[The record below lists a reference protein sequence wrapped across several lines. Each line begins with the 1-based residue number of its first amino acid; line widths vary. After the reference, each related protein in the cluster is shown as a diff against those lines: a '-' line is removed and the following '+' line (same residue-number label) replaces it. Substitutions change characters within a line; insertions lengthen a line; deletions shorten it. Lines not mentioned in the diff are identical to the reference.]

1 MARKHH
7 GKVRAFLL
15 AFLMATI
22 SMSASLPSWEF
33 STLEEKSVFHIYSTN
48 STVDLVLGRTNT
60 IPTNIVG
67 NTSTGTFET
76 DSETDSLR
84 FTSSPIESIG
94 KFDQNGG
101 YAGFACGIF
110 GDSALK
116 CWGQGADGQLGTG
129 SNVIQFTP
137 QTVDLGT
144 GRTAVSVSLGQYH
157 ACAILDDDSLKC
169 WGSNGY
175 GQLGIG
181 STTQQ
186 TTPQT
191 VNLGTGRTAVSVS
204 GGQYHTCAV
213 LDDDSLKCWG
223 TNSYGQLGIGS
234 TTQQTTPQTV
244 NLGTGRT
251 AVSVSAGYTHTCAI
265 LDDESL
271 KCWGVG
277 TAGQL
282 GIGLNVNQI
291 TPQTVGLGTGRTAVS
306 VSAGVQHTCAILD
319 DGSLKCWGY
328 NNYGQLGIGS
338 TTNQNT
344 PQTVDL
350 GTGRTA
356 VSVSLGRYHTC
367 ALLDD
372 DSLKCWGY
380 NNYGQLGIDS
390 TTQQNTPQ
398 TVSFSTNQ
406 IPKFVSVDSYST
418 CVIFEDSRAMCMG
431 QLYSWFSGSSSAL
444 IMYTPEYL
452 VRFSEIGKDE
462 VSAGYYHT
470 CAILVN
476 GSLKC
481 MGYNFYGQIGIGS
494 TTTQKSPQT
503 VNLGTG
509 RTAVSVSSGRDH
521 TCAVLDNGSLKCWG
535 RNYYGELG
543 IGGTTGYGVQYTTP
557 QTVDLGTGRTAVSVS
572 LGQYHTCAILD
583 DDSLKCWGY
592 NGYGQLG
599 IGSTTQQTTPQT
611 VNLGT
616 GRTAVSVSLGQQHTC
631 AVLDDG
637 SLKCWGYNGYG
648 QLGTGDTTDRTF
660 PTPINL
666 YMAPIPLFGNISGF
680 PLSFTPGKNYTITA
694 NNSYGSSNVTLY
706 LEVVPVYDYGNNTL
720 VLTRNQT
727 MSTRSPIITG
737 GSYNVSISPTLPH
750 GLFFEPSNGSIWG
763 TPTINQTAQTYT
775 IAVSNLSGSD
785 TIHISIAIGEIAPIT
800 AYDTSNVT
808 LVRGFNITRIHD
820 SQTGGNVLSV
830 EASPSLPQGL
840 VFSSL
845 TNNGSIGGTPTAVA
859 PWTDYTIW
867 SNNSFGSDSS
877 IISMRVVPAYDYGN
891 NTLVLTRNQTML
903 TRTPILTGGPFSS
916 ITILPA
922 LPTGLFFE
930 PSNGSIWGSP
940 IMNQASTSYMVTV
953 SNQYGTDTTAIF
965 ITVSEIPPILEY
977 DMSDASYRR
986 GFLSTHPVPIL
997 TGGAVATF
1005 EVHPPLPQ
1013 GLTLNPATG
1022 ILSGIPNIDAVSTI
1036 HTIWANNSFGSS
1048 SWSID
1053 VEVISGIDH
1062 PSNSIQLTR
1071 NVTMSPYAPTI
1082 NIVERVLSIEPDLP
1096 DGLIFDTQTAVI
1108 SGTSLIPLPSTTF
1121 SIILSNSTGMDWLN
1135 FTLIV
1140 DEIAPHVMYSRT
1152 NSTFYTGFGFEP
1164 LSPEG
1169 DAGYP
1174 EIWAW
1179 NGSAVPGVHLS
1190 MFNSTQTF
1198 SSSGSNICTITSD
1211 YRAVCWGAN
1220 DMGQLGQGNTNII
1233 NAMVNIT
1240 LLSLEEPVDIAVGEH
1255 HTCVVTS
1262 DGTIEC
1268 WGQNDFGQLGRG
1280 FKCPYG
1286 SYANGCNGDFA
1297 VTLPGLVTNSSEFG
1311 FVQVSVGD
1319 THTCGLLANGTA
1331 MCWGSNAD
1339 GQLGVGNTVDR
1350 FVPTFTVMPESAS
1363 FTQID
1368 LGKAHSCAT
1377 NYSGEL
1383 FCWGRNSFGQL
1394 GDGTINNR
1402 MMPTM
1407 ANLPTGFSVM
1417 SVSAGGDHSCVVF
1430 NGSQPACWG
1439 RNAQGQLGDGT
1450 LLGKLEP
1457 RLISNTAWSGVSS
1470 ITAGEEQTCAVTL
1483 VGEVWCWGQSRV
1495 GMFSQTTSI
1504 VTSPVQVDTQNSIG
1518 ASSVAVGEQH
1528 ICISTIRWTMMCTGD
1543 NQAGQIPWMNT
1554 SVVSEF
1560 VEYTGM
1566 LVHVDHAFAGTIYG
1580 APSGS
1585 SGSIILEMSITNSAG
1600 TQYVQH
1606 TIQVQNSYSYSTSF
1620 IESIRGQVL
1629 TPVIPTLSGI
1639 GNGQFTV
1646 SPSLPNGLLLDM
1658 ATGKIT
1664 GTPVVNSIQ
1673 KSYEI
1678 TFANPYG
1685 AVPYQVVL
1693 VAYEPVADIVYSN
1706 TEIEITRAGGFIE
1719 YAPTVSNGVVSQW
1732 SIVPMLPDGLSFV
1745 DGVISGQALNNQS
1758 TTMYRIYGNNSG
1770 GVTFVDINI
1779 TIFEPSPDFIAL
1791 QSSYVIN
1798 RGQALSPI
1806 EIGNIG
1812 GNIFSWT
1819 ITPQLPDGLVF
1830 VNGQI
1835 SGTPTVNMSS
1845 IVFTVKGE
1853 NTGGFD
1859 EINFTLQ
1866 VLEPAPLIDSTSES
1880 TMGIRNNSIQ
1890 PLTLVNS
1897 GGMASDWSILPLLP
1911 NGLIFENGTI
1921 YGTPLANSTSELF
1934 TVTASNEGGSS
1945 QFSFYIEVLEPEPQF
1960 SLSTSNFLL
1969 YRGVAFNT
1977 IEVTSTGGNIA
1988 SFIISPPLP
1997 SGMFFDEKRG
2007 MIQGVPLIVSPE
2019 IQYTVTAQNSGGSYQ
2034 QLLTIQ
2040 VLNQGPIFTLPFE
2053 AISLTEQVEMAK
2065 FAPFLS
2071 SDVVVDAWSLE
2082 FVQGEK
2088 LPEGLVFDSTTGSI
2102 FGRPAEVSPLMNITL
2117 NATNDGGIYSLSFT
2131 LKVLSDYDGDTIP
2144 DELDEDDDNDGYSD
2158 KEEEL
2163 KNSDPFDSGSNP
2175 IEGFEVIIPNTEISL
2190 GAWDIIGMMTGI
2202 PLILFLSF
2210 SLLTRNKRTARFLEQ
2225 LDSAKSRKDI
2235 AAVAESYE
2243 NAIKWR
2249 LIGPHQGMRLER
2261 IRAEADDILE
2271 EVERQFKYKV
2281 DDQYRQ
2287 LEPKKEETKAQ
2298 FFDKVDQTP
2307 LVERSDESG
2316 QSEKPDD
2323 EKHKEDETSEDEQFK
2338 ESEESEKPDDAPPS
2352 TDTEPT
2358 LIDENGRQWFHD
2370 EEKRYW
2376 WRDQSHQAWELL
2388 DSGDEEHASPEE
2400 SNSG

>member
-116 CWGQGADGQLGTG
+116 CWGQGANGQLGTG

-169 WGSNGY
+169 WGS
-175 GQLGIG
+175 
-181 STTQQ
+181 
-186 TTPQT
+186 
-191 VNLGTGRTAVSVS
+191 
-204 GGQYHTCAV
+204 
-213 LDDDSLKCWG
+213 
-223 TNSYGQLGIGS
+223 
-234 TTQQTTPQTV
+234 
-244 NLGTGRT
+244 
-251 AVSVSAGYTHTCAI
+251 
-265 LDDESL
+265 
-271 KCWGVG
+271 
-277 TAGQL
+277 
-282 GIGLNVNQI
+282 
-291 TPQTVGLGTGRTAVS
+291 
-306 VSAGVQHTCAILD
+306 
-319 DGSLKCWGY
+319 
-328 NNYGQLGIGS
+328 
-338 TTNQNT
+338 
-344 PQTVDL
+344 
-350 GTGRTA
+350 
-356 VSVSLGRYHTC
+356 
-367 ALLDD
+367 
-372 DSLKCWGY
+372 
-380 NNYGQLGIDS
+380 
-390 TTQQNTPQ
+390 
-398 TVSFSTNQ
+398 
-406 IPKFVSVDSYST
+406 
-418 CVIFEDSRAMCMG
+418 
-431 QLYSWFSGSSSAL
+431 
-444 IMYTPEYL
+444 
-452 VRFSEIGKDE
+452 
-462 VSAGYYHT
+462 
-470 CAILVN
+470 
-476 GSLKC
+476 
-481 MGYNFYGQIGIGS
+481 
-494 TTTQKSPQT
+494 
-503 VNLGTG
+503 
-509 RTAVSVSSGRDH
+509 
-521 TCAVLDNGSLKCWG
+521 
-535 RNYYGELG
+535 
-543 IGGTTGYGVQYTTP
+543 
-557 QTVDLGTGRTAVSVS
+557 
-572 LGQYHTCAILD
+572 
-583 DDSLKCWGY
+583 

>member
-1 MARKHH
+1 M
-7 GKVRAFLL
+7 
-15 AFLMATI
+15 
-22 SMSASLPSWEF
+22 
-33 STLEEKSVFHIYSTN
+33 
-48 STVDLVLGRTNT
+48 
-60 IPTNIVG
+60 
-67 NTSTGTFET
+67 
-76 DSETDSLR
+76 
-84 FTSSPIESIG
+84 
-94 KFDQNGG
+94 
-101 YAGFACGIF
+101 
-110 GDSALK
+110 
-116 CWGQGADGQLGTG
+116 
-129 SNVIQFTP
+129 
-137 QTVDLGT
+137 
-144 GRTAVSVSLGQYH
+144 SLGLY
-157 ACAILDDDSLKC
+157 
-169 WGSNGY
+169 
-175 GQLGIG
+175 
-181 STTQQ
+181 
-186 TTPQT
+186 
-191 VNLGTGRTAVSVS
+191 
-204 GGQYHTCAV
+204 
-213 LDDDSLKCWG
+213 
-223 TNSYGQLGIGS
+223 
-234 TTQQTTPQTV
+234 
-244 NLGTGRT
+244 
-251 AVSVSAGYTHTCAI
+251 
-265 LDDESL
+265 
-271 KCWGVG
+271 
-277 TAGQL
+277 
-282 GIGLNVNQI
+282 
-291 TPQTVGLGTGRTAVS
+291 
-306 VSAGVQHTCAILD
+306 HTCAILD
-319 DGSLKCWGY
+319 DGSLKCWGD
-328 NNYGQLGIGS
+328 NN
-338 TTNQNT
+338 
-344 PQTVDL
+344 
-350 GTGRTA
+350 
-356 VSVSLGRYHTC
+356 
-367 ALLDD
+367 
-372 DSLKCWGY
+372 
-380 NNYGQLGIDS
+380 
-390 TTQQNTPQ
+390 
-398 TVSFSTNQ
+398 
-406 IPKFVSVDSYST
+406 
-418 CVIFEDSRAMCMG
+418 
-431 QLYSWFSGSSSAL
+431 
-444 IMYTPEYL
+444 
-452 VRFSEIGKDE
+452 
-462 VSAGYYHT
+462 
-470 CAILVN
+470 
-476 GSLKC
+476 
-481 MGYNFYGQIGIGS
+481 
-494 TTTQKSPQT
+494 
-503 VNLGTG
+503 
-509 RTAVSVSSGRDH
+509 
-521 TCAVLDNGSLKCWG
+521 
-535 RNYYGELG
+535 YGELG
-543 IGGTTGYGVQYTTP
+543 IGGTTGYGGQYTTP
-557 QTVDLGTGRTAVSVS
+557 QAVDLGTGRTAVSVS
-572 LGQYHTCAILD
+572 LGQYHTCALLD
-583 DDSLKCWGY
+583 DGSLKCWGRNY
-592 NGYGQLG
+592 YGELG
-599 IGSTTQQTTPQT
+599 IGGTTAYNVQYTTPQT

-616 GRTAVSVSLGQQHTC
+616 GRTAVSVSSGQYHTC
-631 AVLDDG
+631 AVLDNN
-637 SLKCWGYNGYG
+637 SLNCWGHNDFG

-845 TNNGSIGGTPTAVA
+845 TNNDSIGGTPTAVA

-1407 ANLPTGFSVM
+1407 ASLPTGFSVM

-2053 AISLTEQVEMAK
+2053 AISLTEQVAMAK

-2287 LEPKKEETKAQ
+2287 LEPKKDETKAQ

-2307 LVERSDESG
+2307 LVERSEESG